1 MSSET
6 EFSMLEPE
14 PVSVP
19 VWREFFMGA
28 DWLALRSSPVYYGL
42 GVPRGD
48 GSAVILVPGFLASDN
63 YLWEFSLWLGRIG
76 YRPYMSQIGR
86 NADCLNLIVNK
97 LQKTINKAYP
107 ATGRKV
113 HLVGHS
119 LGGMLSRA
127 AAQQNPERVA
137 SVITLGSPF
146 RGISSHPLV
155 LRASKVVRQRIQK
168 SGQRSGQPEC
178 FSHNCNC
185 EGVKALRQSVAN
197 SAVMQTAI
205 YSKSDGIVDWRNCLN
220 LDPATNF
227 EVTSTHSGM
236 AFNLAVYRIVAR
248 RLAEANKKV

>member
-1 MSSET
+1 MSSESD
-6 EFSMLEPE
+6 FSLLDPT
-14 PVSVP
+14 PASVP
-19 VWREFFMGA
+19 VWREFFIGV
-28 DWLALRSSPVYYGL
+28 DWLTLRYSPVYYGA

-48 GSAVILVPGFLASDN
+48 GSAVILVPGFLANDN

-86 NADCLNLIVNK
+86 VDDCLNLLVIK
-97 LQKTINKAYP
+97 LQKTINKAYLE
-107 ATGRKV
+107 TGRKV
-113 HLVGHS
+113 HLIGHS

-155 LRASKVVRQRIQK
+155 LRASKAVQQRIQK
-168 SGQRSGQPEC
+168 GGQRSDQPDC

-185 EGVKALRQSVAN
+185 ESVKALRQSVAN

-220 LDPATNF
+220 FDPMTNF
-227 EVTSTHSGM
+227 EVSSTHSGM
-236 AFNLAVYRIVAR
+236 VFNPSVYRVVAL
-248 RLAEANKKV
+248 RLAEAAKKV